1 MKIKIL
7 LLSVAIIFAVGI
19 AGGVYWWS
27 SRPQVITFSDDSK
40 LTLLGADYGKRHAVP
55 GHKLPPAPASSGA
68 ATGGAARRGGSRSFT
83 TPSDTLVVWVRA
95 KYDYTPN
102 QPNQPT
108 LGFQPNQYH
117 NFQFYVYDK
126 AGTACAYG
134 SSRTMSGN
142 QRGDDV
148 LAVQFDA
155 FPRREGKL
163 FLRVQESYSGGQEMA
178 DEKFVVSNPAAKK
191 SFEKWTPEPL
201 PVTTKDDDVSVTLT
215 KLVSGAAM
223 PYQRNQDDAD
233 DAMNKGVQVAYHVE
247 RTGKHVTNWQ
257 PVSVETTDAT
267 GNRTAMNYGP
277 NGNQVQWNGDEGTF
291 TYQYGLWP
299 DEPAWKLRMEMT
311 QTSDFS
317 SDEQWTAQN
326 IPVVLGSQQ
335 SFNGVIGGR
344 GGVAVRGGVVVR
356 NNPPGGGNPADAP
369 TPCAE
374 ADLGGHHIKV
384 FPAVQFTN
392 GPVRPA
398 NLPANVAFTQPQQ
411 TGLMIQIQPAVMN
424 NGMINAM
431 IINNPNGAQRTD
443 DGMRLTLA
451 KVTDGQ
457 GDEIQTY
464 SSGWSS
470 SGTGGANSTSTF
482 RFTLRDVTGVTNI
495 NATIALHKNRI
506 FEFTVK
512 PEKAAAAAE

>member
-1 MKIKIL
+1 MKTRIL
-7 LLSVAIIFAVGI
+7 LLSVAIIFVFGI

-27 SRPQVITFSDDSK
+27 SRPQVITFGDGSK

-55 GHKLPPAPASSGA
+55 GHKLPPAPPSTGA
-68 ATGGAARRGGSRSFT
+68 ATGAAARRGGSSSFT
-83 TPSDTLVVWVRA
+83 TPGDTLVVWVRT
-95 KYDYTPN
+95 KYDKAPNQPN

-108 LGFQPNQYH
+108 YGFLTSQSH

-126 AGTACAYG
+126 AGTACVYG
-134 SSRTMSGN
+134 SSRNMSAT
-142 QRGDDV
+142 QRGDDI
-148 LAVQFDA
+148 LAIQFDS

-163 FLRVQESYSGGQEMA
+163 YMRAQESGSGGQEMA

-201 PVTTKDDDVSVTLT
+201 PATTKADDLSVTLT
-215 KLVSGAAM
+215 KLVAGAPM
-223 PYQRNQDDAD
+223 PYQRNQDDPD
-233 DAMNKGVQVAYHVE
+233 DAMNKGVQVAYQVE
-247 RTGKHVTNWQ
+247 RAGKHVTNWL

-267 GNRTAMNYGP
+267 GNRTAINYGP

-335 SFNGVIGGR
+335 SFNGIIGGR
-344 GGVAVRGGVVVR
+344 GGVVGARGRGA
-356 NNPPGGGNPADAP
+356 PPGGGNLADAP

-398 NLPANVAFTQPQQ
+398 NLPPNAVFNQPQQ

-424 NGMINAM
+424 AVMRPMNA
-431 IINNPNGAQRTD
+431 PNGTQTTD
-443 DGMRLTLA
+443 DGTRLTLA

-457 GDEIQTY
+457 GGEFT
-464 SSGWSS
+464 SMGSGWSS
-470 SGTGGANSTSTF
+470 SGMGGPNSTSTL
-482 RFTLRDVTGVTNI
+482 RFMLRDIASVTNI
-495 NATIALHKNRI
+495 NATIALHKNRF

-512 PEKAAAAAE
+512 PEKAAAQ